1 MQNKPILPIILG
13 PTASGKTALA
23 TAVAYKLQYEII
35 SADSRQV
42 YKGMTIGTGKDLSEY
57 TVQGVQIP
65 YHLIDIVEA
74 GYMYNLF
81 EFSQDFARAYTDI
94 LQRNKQA
101 LVCGGTG
108 LYLESIIKQYTMVKV
123 PEDADF
129 RAACEL
135 RSFDD
140 LKQEF
145 LQYKTPHNVTDFDT
159 KKRLIRAIEIARYE
173 HHHAPQKNEA
183 TLKYEPLVMGIAIS
197 RETRRNRIEA
207 RLHNRIHQG
216 LIDEVE
222 ALIESG
228 ITHQILQYYGLE
240 YKYASLYILGE
251 LSKELFE
258 KKLCT
263 AIFQFAKRQ
272 MTWFR
277 GMERR
282 GIHVHWIDG
291 ECALPKQVKSVVEC
305 ISKHH
310 TAAQ

>member
-23 TAVAYKLQYEII
+23 TAIAYKLQYEII

-65 YHLIDIVEA
+65 YHLIDIVDA

-108 LYLESIIKQYTMVKV
+108 LYVESIIKQYTMVKV

-135 RSFDD
+135 RSFED

-145 LQYKTPHNVTDFDT
+145 LQYGK
-159 KKRLIRAIEIARYE
+159 
-173 HHHAPQKNEA
+173 
-183 TLKYEPLVMGIAIS
+183 S
-197 RETRRNRIEA
+197 
-207 RLHNRIHQG
+207 HQG
-216 LIDEVE
+216 ILWLQIYNSNPPRQGRGEYPFSNPDKKGRYRSGKYVFHHNPF
-222 ALIESG
+222 ASG
-228 ITHQILQYYGLE
+228 IGWGKVCGYYH
-240 YKYASLYILGE
+240 
-251 LSKELFE
+251 
-258 KKLCT
+258 
-263 AIFQFAKRQ
+263 
-272 MTWFR
+272 
-277 GMERR
+277 RR
-282 GIHVHWIDG
+282 S
-291 ECALPKQVKSVVEC
+291 PRSQ
-305 ISKHH
+305 
-310 TAAQ
+310 Q